1 MLNRMKKI
9 LILLIITIYLI
20 NSSGCTEKSQP
31 PGGIN
36 YRINIWTDESAILYL
51 PLPLD
56 LPSYSV
62 SDLTSKIEITE
73 KSGNTD
79 VSYEVINT
87 TYGHALKISTTGNVF
102 LSARVGKEYFETH
115 PEVPMHPF
123 IPGQNEPMFL
133 DLSLQKNRSDK
144 LNYERW
150 AYLETEN
157 NKYIDIKI
165 FEYLVISDDFGSES
179 WKSRGDNSSYYGNF
193 TLLPGWQIVRFNH
206 NIYYV

>member
-1 MLNRMKKI
+1 MKQIFKF
-9 LILLIITIYLI
+9 LILFVIIILYI
-20 NSSGCTEKSQP
+20 NSSGCNEKSQP
-31 PGGIN
+31 IGGIN
-36 YRINIWTDESAILYL
+36 YRINVWTDEDAILYL

-73 KSGNTD
+73 KSGETS

-87 TYGHALKISTTGNVF
+87 THGYALKISTTGNVV
-102 LSARVGKEYFETH
+102 LSAKVGKEYFETH
-115 PEVPMHPF
+115 PEVPVHPF

-133 DLSLQKNRSDK
+133 DLSLQKNQTDT

-150 AYLETEN
+150 AYLETEDN
-157 NKYIDIKI
+157 SSIDIKI

-179 WKSRGDNSSYYGNF
+179 WKSRGDNSRYYGNI
-193 TLLPGWQIVRFNH
+193 TLQPGWQIIRFKH

>member
-1 MLNRMKKI
+1 M
-9 LILLIITIYLI
+9 
-20 NSSGCTEKSQP
+20 GCNEKSQP
-31 PGGIN
+31 IGGID
-36 YRINIWTDESAILYL
+36 YRINIWTDEDAILYL

-73 KSGNTD
+73 KSGETN

-87 TYGHALKISTTGNVF
+87 THGYALKISTTGNVV
-102 LSARVGKEYFETH
+102 LSAKTRKEYFKTH
-115 PEVPMHPF
+115 PDVPVHPF

-133 DLSLQKNRSDK
+133 DLSLHKNQTDK

-150 AYLETEN
+150 AYLETEDN
-157 NKYIDIKI
+157 TSIDIKI
-165 FEYLVISDDFGSES
+165 FEYLSICADFGCEGWDSIE
-179 WKSRGDNSSYYGNF
+179 DNSRYYGNF
-193 TLLPGWQIVRFNH
+193 TLQPGWQIIRFKH